1 MDEYFDKIFIINLE
15 HRTDR
20 WEQCVNILSEYN
32 ITNYERFSAICP
44 KYEDIPE
51 KLYKNLVVN
60 KKKWYVTGAIGC
72 KLSHLEIIKL
82 AKERNYNN
90 FLVLE
95 DDFCIQKNINEF
107 NNIFN
112 NFINEINR
120 IKWDMI
126 YLGGNNLIKP
136 NSIDNFKL
144 LHKAI
149 KVNTTHAYCMNSSLF
164 DKCINEI
171 SICGTEIDDYYKNNI
186 QKNNELN
193 VFCIFPSLIKQRESV
208 SDIFKGTV
216 MKYNF
221 D

>member
-1 MDEYFDKIFIINLE
+1 MNEYFDKIFVINLN
-15 HRTDR
+15 HRSDR
-20 WEQCVNILSEYN
+20 WEQCTKLFSEYN
-32 ITNYERFSAICP
+32 ITNYERFEAICP
-44 KYEDIPE
+44 KYENIPK
-51 KLYKNLVVN
+51 KLYNNLVVN
-60 KKKWYVTGAIGC
+60 KKEWYVTGAVGC

-95 DDFCIQKNINEF
+95 DDFCIQKTIGDF

-112 NFINEINR
+112 NFINEIKN
-120 IKWDMI
+120 INWDMI

-136 NSIDNFKL
+136 KSINNLKL
-144 LHKAI
+144 LHKAV
-149 KVNTTHAYCMNSSLF
+149 KVNTTHAYCLNKSLF

-193 VFCIFPSLIKQRESV
+193 VYCIFPSLIKQRESV
-208 SDIFKGTV
+208 SDIFKGSV